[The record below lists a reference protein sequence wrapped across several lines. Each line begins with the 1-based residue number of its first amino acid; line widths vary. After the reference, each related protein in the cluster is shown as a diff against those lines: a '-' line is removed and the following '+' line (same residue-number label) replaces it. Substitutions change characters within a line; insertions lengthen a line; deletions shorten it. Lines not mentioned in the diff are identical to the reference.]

1 MKKVLVFFVDL
12 PPFKGIGTSGGGLR
26 AWSIYEGLK
35 SSGFDVIPSIPNF
48 QYLSKKYWDQIDDN
62 LKSLSWKR
70 GGQEKI
76 IKETDPDVVIFT
88 SNWAIMDPKEKL
100 DIPTVID
107 LHGPTLL
114 EGFFFNGNLS
124 NNNIRSKI
132 RNLSLGD
139 FYIFVNRRQREYF
152 SGWLLMAGILL
163 DREFFGTIPVSLS
176 PNMPDI
182 DTQARSQKKLTFVY
196 GGGFYPWQDPT
207 NGIGALAKIL
217 ERTQKGELWMFTES
231 HKISQSETNK
241 FNSFVSGL
249 ERNPTVKFKGIIPRD
264 DLLKE
269 YGRANVALDLM
280 NWNLERELAFTTRTV
295 EYLWAGLPV
304 IYNNYSELSEY
315 ITRHKAGWCIDP
327 ENHDEIKETIEHI
340 LDNPAEIIE
349 YGRNAQRLVREN
361 FTWDVTMQPLVDFC
375 KNPKKRD
382 TSEDIPLSE
391 FSSKDCEQKKNTA
404 KKAIQCYADNGA
416 MYTLWK
422 TIDFF
427 KGKI

>member
-35 SSGFDVIPSIPNF
+35 SSGFDVIPSIPSF
-48 QYLSKKYWDQIDDN
+48 QYLSKKYWNQIDDE
-62 LKSLSWKR
+62 LKSLSWKW
-70 GGQEKI
+70 GDQERI

-88 SNWAIMDPKEKL
+88 SNWGTLNLKEKL

-114 EGFFFNGNLS
+114 EGFFFNGYLS

-152 SGWLLMAGILL
+152 SGWLLMSGILP
-163 DREFFGTIPVSLS
+163 DRKHLGTIPVSLS
-176 PNMPDI
+176 PNMPEI
-182 DTQARSQKKLTFVY
+182 DVQARSQKKLTFVY

-207 NGIGALAKIL
+207 VGVGTMAKIL

-231 HKISQSETNK
+231 HKVSQSETNK

-249 ERNPTVKFKGIIPRD
+249 EQNPAVKFKGIIPRD

-269 YGRANVALDLM
+269 YGRANVAMDLM
-280 NWNLERELAFTTRTV
+280 SWNLERELAFTTRTV
-295 EYLWAGLPV
+295 EYLWTGLPV
-304 IYNNYSELSEY
+304 IYNNYSELSDWIERY
-315 ITRHKAGWCIDP
+315 KAGWCVDP
-327 ENHDEIKETIEHI
+327 E
-340 LDNPAEIIE
+340 NPAEIRDVLEQILDEPEQLEE
-349 YGRNAQRLVREN
+349 YSINAQRLVREN
-361 FTWDVTMQPLVDFC
+361 FTWDKTISPLAEFC
-375 KNPKKRD
+375 KNPQKRD
-382 TSEDIPLSE
+382 STRI
-391 FSSKDCEQKKNTA
+391 
-404 KKAIQCYADNGA
+404 
-416 MYTLWK
+416 
-422 TIDFF
+422 
-427 KGKI
+427 